1 MMLSER
7 EPRLPRWI
15 AGSRA
20 QVTWPSDL
28 EGIELV
34 WHRLNRAHD
43 LRYFLQSEVRW
54 AEFDARLEPSGVVV
68 ASHTPGTRG
77 DRLLAD
83 CLADISSAERSAK
96 IDIKEGGH
104 VLDGVIQAAGS
115 AKMRGRNL
123 WFNAAAEVI
132 GGHKGVKLL
141 ARTYP
146 RARLSVPV
154 DNLAPWLLVAP
165 DQALDL
171 LAEIGSWGVNRL
183 SISVQTQAFQEVVA
197 ILAESG
203 WDTNVWDV
211 SDRTQMKDA
220 VASQP
225 SSITAD
231 LSVILPSP
239 GGCREHERD
248 DPRRTWP
255 SLRD

>member
-1 MMLSER
+1 MTLSER
-7 EPRLPRWI
+7 ELRLPRWI
-15 AGSRA
+15 GGSPA
-20 QVTWPSDL
+20 QVTWPSEL

-77 DRLLAD
+77 DRVLAN
-83 CLADISSAERSAK
+83 CLADIASAERSAK
-96 IDIKEGGH
+96 IDIKEGGP

-132 GGHKGVKLL
+132 GGHKGVKLI
-141 ARTYP
+141 ARTHP
-146 RARLSVPV
+146 RVRLSVPV

-171 LAEIGSWGVNRL
+171 LAEIASWGVNRF
-183 SISVQTQAFQEVVA
+183 SISVQTQAFQDVVA
-197 ILAESG
+197 ILTESG

-211 SDRTQMKDA
+211 SDRTQMEDA
-220 VASQP
+220 VASRP

-239 GGCREHERD
+239 GLGRENEPD
-248 DPRRTWP
+248 EPRRTWS
-255 SLRD
+255 SLPE